1 MENPSYQD
9 VWKLLKKTD
18 RVTVRVSKDYA
29 PTLRNGVR
37 CAKWVDNSARRL
49 AGLAPYPR
57 HKITVTEDEDDSLYV
72 VMTFEF
78 PFSLKFL

>member
-9 VWKLLKKTD
+9 VWKLLKKAD

-29 PTLRNGVR
+29 PTLRNGVK
-37 CAKWVDNSARRL
+37 CAKWVDNSARKL
-49 AGLAPYPR
+49 AGLEPYPR
-57 HKITVTEDEDDSLYV
+57 YKVIVLDDDLDDLHLI
-72 VMTFEF
+72 MIFEF